1 MPFVS
6 TRHPAGAPVTLAD
19 AIQQGLA
26 PGGGL
31 YVPVEV
37 PVLAAGEFAAW
48 RGRSLPEVATALLAP
63 LVADTFD
70 VPTLGRLMAGALD
83 FPMPLV
89 PLAPDL
95 SVLELFR
102 GPTLAFKD
110 VGARTM
116 ARWLAVV
123 AGAADPRPLTV
134 LVATSGDTG
143 GAVAH
148 AFRGVGGTRVV
159 VLYPRGRVS
168 PVQEAQFATLG
179 GNVTAVAVDGVFDD
193 CQRMVKQAFADA
205 ALARALR
212 LTSANSINIGRLL
225 PQMAYYAWAALQLP
239 ADAPPPIIVVP
250 SGNLGNLTAGV
261 LAQRRGVPIGGFVA
275 ATAANDPLP
284 RFLASGRYE
293 PRPSVPTL
301 ASAMDVGA
309 PSNFERLSWLYRG
322 DVAAMR
328 AAMTWAT
335 VTDDDIR
342 AAVRDLADRFGYLAD
357 PHTAVAY
364 LGRPRRGA
372 NGAGAAPT
380 VILATA
386 HAAKFQEVVEPA
398 LARAVPLPPALA
410 ERLAL
415 PSLVVPAAPTLA
427 ALTRVL
433 ATLE

>member
-6 TRHPAGAPVTLAD
+6 TRDPGGVAVTLAD

-26 PGGGL
+26 PDGGL
-31 YVPVEV
+31 YVPLDI
-37 PVLAAGEFAAW
+37 PAMTAARFTAL
-48 RGRSLPEVATALLAP
+48 RGRTLAEVATALLAP

-70 VPTLGRLMAGALD
+70 EVGLGRLMASALD
-83 FPMPLV
+83 FPVPLV
-89 PLAPDL
+89 PLTPDL
-95 SVLELFR
+95 AVLELFH

-148 AFRGVGGTRVV
+148 AFHGVAGTRVV

-179 GNVTAVAVDGVFDD
+179 DNVTAVAVDGAFDD
-193 CQRMVKQAFADA
+193 CQRMVKEAFADA
-205 ALARALR
+205 TLARTLR

-225 PQMAYYAWAALQLP
+225 PQMAYYAWAVLQLP

-284 RFLASGRYE
+284 RFLASGHYD
-293 PRPSVPTL
+293 PRPSVATL

-309 PSNFERLSWLYRG
+309 PSNFERLSYLFAG
-322 DVAAMR
+322 DVTAMR
-328 AAMTWAT
+328 AVMTGVT
-335 VTDDDIR
+335 VSDDDIR
-342 AAVRDLADRFGYLAD
+342 AALRELAGRFAYLAD

-364 LGRPRRGA
+364 LGRPGGGA
-372 NGAGAAPT
+372 AAGAVPT

-386 HAAKFQEVVEPA
+386 HAAKFREVVEPA
-398 LARAVPLPPALA
+398 LARVVPLPSALA

-415 PSLVVPAAPTLA
+415 PPLVVPAAPTLA